1 MTDLEPPFSPQ
12 DDAAHDFARSLSPSP
27 SDSLRGLT
35 PAQQQGVVQT
45 DGPVLILAGPGS
57 GKTRVITRR
66 IAYLVECG
74 IPAWQI
80 LALTFTNKAASEMRE
95 RVIALLGEGAISRG
109 LTVTTFHALCA
120 RLLRKYLDPVK
131 GLATE
136 AGIGI
141 TSTFAICD
149 TADQTALMKKTIESL
164 NLSTSNWQPRSIL
177 GIISTAKNELITPV
191 EFAKDAL
198 DFNSRSI
205 AKIYAAY
212 DKAMRGSNLVDFD
225 DLLMLTVRLLSRSRA
240 AREDCRRRWQY
251 LLIDE
256 YQDTN
261 RAQFK
266 IASLLAG
273 GAGEADDTDMPRD
286 AGSGPSPN
294 ICVVG
299 DPDQSIYGWRGADIS
314 NILDFEKSYPG
325 AKTITLGEN
334 FRSTGEILAAADSL
348 IKNNKLRKHKPLF
361 TSREAGRKADVVM
374 TQDEHDEAM
383 QVLDWIRSVRDTDPT
398 RASGFTSGPAAGY
411 SWKDFAVFYRTNALS
426 RVMEDTLRN
435 AGVPYV
441 IARGTAF
448 YQREEVKH
456 AIAYL
461 RVVANPLDSI
471 SLARIVNTP
480 ARGISDTT
488 WDRVEYAASVMGVPE
503 IDVMRLVAMGQT
515 PRELAEV
522 NARAQAAI
530 GKFVGTLDEWTGAGT
545 FMGAAAPS
553 TLAELVERV
562 VRESGLE
569 KIYRDGKDGADE
581 DRLENLAELVSS
593 AREFEYGYDPGADP
607 ANEAEYGPIA
617 APQVEH
623 FGEPYTS
630 HDPADPLGGLMPDA
644 SDDDAYPLDED
655 GSIFDETRPEPT
667 RRRGDV
673 YLGPNESVAREGER
687 DEAPPLLA
695 MLRAYLERV
704 TLVADVDTVDPSQ
717 GAVTLMTLHAA
728 KGLEFRAVAMIGL
741 EEGTLPHARAVYG
754 GSVGPTG
761 KPAGADAELEEERRL
776 CFVGMTRAMERL
788 HMSSARYRTV
798 RGVPERCMRSR
809 FLDEIDAAHI
819 IEHDR
824 AGGVENEWAEGG
836 GSSRS
841 GHNWGAS
848 NRHGLSTSS
857 AGDASTRG
865 ESPNAGGTGGLRVG
879 MMVRHPQFGVGKV
892 ANITKGLDA
901 RARIQFR
908 DVGEKTLVLQ
918 YARLTPVQ

>member
-1 MTDLEPPFSPQ
+1 MTAFGRESSEYGGDEQRRGDVRGSGSPHALE
-12 DDAAHDFARSLSPSP
+12 
-27 SDSLRGLT
+27 GLT
-35 PAQQQGVVQT
+35 EAQRQGVLTT

-80 LALTFTNKAASEMRE
+80 LALTFTNKAANEMRE
-95 RVIALLGEGAISRG
+95 RVIALLGEGAITRG

-131 GLATE
+131 GLAAD

-141 TSTFAICD
+141 TSTFAIAD
-149 TADQTALMKKTIESL
+149 TADQTALMKKTIEGL

-177 GIISTAKNELITPV
+177 GVISTAKNELLSAA
-191 EFAKDAL
+191 EYAKEAL
-198 DFNSRSI
+198 DFNGRTI
-205 AKIYAAY
+205 AKIYTAY
-212 DKAMRGSNLVDFD
+212 DKAMRAANMVDFD
-225 DLLMLTVRLLSRSRA
+225 DLLMLTVRLLTRSEA

-266 IASLLAG
+266 IAALLAG
-273 GAGEADDTDMPRD
+273 GTAEATIGDDEEKIPTRREGQL
-286 AGSGPSPN
+286 APN

-325 AKTITLGEN
+325 AKVITLGEN

-348 IKNNKLRKHKPLF
+348 IRNNKLRKHKPLY
-361 TSREAGRKADVVM
+361 TSRGAGEKPEVVI
-374 TQDEHDEAM
+374 TQDEHDEAGL
-383 QVLDWIRSVRDTDPT
+383 VLDWVREVKESKGE
-398 RASGFTSGPAAGY
+398 RGGGGM

-456 AIAYL
+456 ALAYL
-461 RVVANPLDSI
+461 RVVANPADSI

-488 WDRVEYAASVMGVPE
+488 WERVERAAMEMGVAE
-503 IDVMRLVAMGQT
+503 VEVMRIAATGRIPTGLG
-515 PRELAEV
+515 EL
-522 NARAQAAI
+522 NARAIGAI
-530 GKFVGTLDEWTGAGT
+530 GKFVQMLDEWTGSGT
-545 FMGAAAPS
+545 FMGAAAPTS
-553 TLAELVERV
+553 LAELVERV
-562 VRESGLE
+562 IRESGLE
-569 KIYRDGKDGADE
+569 KMYRDGKDGADE
-581 DRLENLAELVSS
+581 DRLENLAEVVSS
-593 AREFEYGYDPGADP
+593 AREFEEGYDAGADP
-607 ANEAEYGPIA
+607 ASDFEPPSLGSGARGLPD
-617 APQVEH
+617 VT
-623 FGEPYTS
+623 GEGDVAS
-630 HDPADPLGGLMPDA
+630 RVSMGDPLGGLLPDA
-644 SDDDAYPLDED
+644 SEGDAFSLDDA
-655 GSIFDETRPEPT
+655 GSIFGLEFGAAREE
-667 RRRGDV
+667 RSAIGSGRGDEV
-673 YLGPNESVAREGER
+673 GEV
-687 DEAPPLLA
+687 APPLLA

-704 TLVADVDTVDPSQ
+704 TLVADADTVDPSQ

-754 GSVGPTG
+754 GAVGGGT
-761 KPAGADAELEEERRL
+761 KVAAADMELEEERRL

-788 HMSSARYRTV
+788 VMTSSRYRTV

-809 FLDEIDAAHI
+809 FLDEIDEAHVV
-819 IEHDR
+819 ECDR
-824 AGGVENEWAEGG
+824 AGEAERDWAESSGRGGFGGRGRDEFDSPRG
-836 GSSRS
+836 GS
-841 GHNWGAS
+841 GGAKM
-848 NRHGLSTSS
+848 
-857 AGDASTRG
+857 
-865 ESPNAGGTGGLRVG
+865 GGLRVG
-879 MMVRHPQFGVGKV
+879 MTVRHPQFGVGRV
-892 ANITKGLDA
+892 TGLTAGLDA
-901 RARIQFR
+901 RAKIAFR

-918 YARLTPVQ
+918 YARLSVVE